1 MLSSS
6 KCILVIGGSSGI
18 GEAFAR
24 QFYAQGKS
32 VIVTGRREARLRD
45 LERDLPGVKSR
56 VMDNVDL
63 ESLPNLVDGILQDFP
78 DIDTV
83 WINSGIQKAY
93 SFVDGSVADL
103 GIIAEEVAVNVTGPI
118 ILARLFLPHLSSLGR
133 TTCLAFTSSALAF
146 VPLGVYPVYCPTKA
160 AIHAFA
166 VGLRQQLHST
176 NVRVV
181 EIAPP
186 YVETELDSEH
196 RGVTNE
202 TPMLLKDY
210 TAAVF
215 QVLDQTADDQIKE
228 VAVGFAKEASE
239 AWRES
244 MGAILAKIGVGG

>member
-1 MLSSS
+1 MLSAS
-6 KCILVIGGSSGI
+6 KCILVIGGTSGI

-24 QFYAQGKS
+24 HFHAQGKS
-32 VIVTGRREARLRD
+32 VIVTGRRQERLRD

-56 VMDNVDL
+56 LMDNADL
-63 ESLPNLVDGILQDFP
+63 EQMPSLVKDILTEFP

-93 SFVDGSVADL
+93 DFADGGVANL
-103 GIIAEEVAVNVTGPI
+103 SAIAEEVTVNVTAPLM
-118 ILARLFLPHLSSLGR
+118 LARLFLPHLLSTDR
-133 TTCLAFTSSALAF
+133 PTCIAFTSSALAF

-166 VGLRQQLHST
+166 VGLRQQLQDT

-186 YVETELDSEH
+186 YVETELDADH

-202 TPMLLKDY
+202 TPMLLRDY

-215 QVLDQTADDQIKE
+215 QMLDQTDDNQIKE

-239 AWRES
+239 AWRHS
-244 MGAILAKIGVGG
+244 IGAILAKIGVGG